1 MGGECDKQR
10 TLHNH
15 FSMEALASI
24 SGLRAIHSPPSA
36 VPSTSTPSYTKLV
49 PAKPGSSPG
58 TCARSH
64 PFQSPSRPS
73 EPTPPD
79 RLGERSG
86 PACAKG
92 AAPPVVP
99 YNSVHT
105 PPPTSKTEPSGSGSG
120 NGSGRSSKVCCSPTA
135 GKVAPSWVPSW
146 VWSRF
151 RSRFWGVY
159 CPGPVYH
166 GVRSSSAAATGVTV
180 QVLFRIGGGRGSLG
194 V

>member
-1 MGGECDKQR
+1 
-10 TLHNH
+10 
-15 FSMEALASI
+15 MEALASI

-105 PPPTSKTEPSGSGSG
+105 PPPTSKTEPSGS
-120 NGSGRSSKVCCSPTA
+120 
-135 GKVAPSWVPSW
+135 
-146 VWSRF
+146 
-151 RSRFWGVY
+151 
-159 CPGPVYH
+159 
-166 GVRSSSAAATGVTV
+166 AAATAAAEAARCAAARPQGKWLRSGFRPGFGPGSGPGSGESTVLVLSTTEYGVV
-180 QVLFRIGGGRGSLG
+180 VLVCCYWRNCPGAIPYRRRKR
-194 V
+194 